1 MPDLFDRDALLD
13 GIDGDIEFLEETLD
27 MLDEDSGELL
37 DQCRSAAESQDA
49 EALVKPAHAL
59 KGMVGN
65 FCAGPAQ
72 EAARAVEFM
81 GREAN
86 LEGAA
91 AAVTTL
97 CQEVEQ
103 LKAALHAFL
112 KEQQA

>member
-1 MPDLFDRDALLD
+1 MPEPFDKEALLD
-13 GIDGDIEFLEETLD
+13 TIDDDIEFLEETLE

-37 DQCRSAAESQDA
+37 DQCRSAAAAQDA

-72 EAARAVEFM
+72 EAARVVEFM
-81 GREAN
+81 GREVN

-91 AAVTTL
+91 AAVTVL

-103 LKAALHAFL
+103 LKTALHAFL